1 MEELGQKLK
10 QAREDHGVSI
20 EEAAS
25 DLNLRVSQ
33 LQNIEE
39 GNLKAFKDVFYLKSF
54 IRGYAKYLGLDEEK
68 IMDEVNEYFFEA
80 TSKIPIAEIKKAS
93 KEKERKNKE
102 NKKVSSPYTSDDV
115 PKSKVVGIIVG
126 LIILLLVILIAFI
139 VITQYVDPKE
149 DVKDDEITYM
159 VE

>member
-1 MEELGQKLK
+1 MKEVGETLK
-10 QAREDHGVSI
+10 KAREEHGVTV

-25 DLNLRVSQ
+25 DLGFRP
-33 LQNIEE
+33 LQITNIEE

-93 KEKERKNKE
+93 KKKDKE
-102 NKKVSSPYTSDDV
+102 NSKKKVVSPYTIDDV
-115 PKSKVVGIIVG
+115 PKSKVIPIIVS
-126 LIILLLVILIAFI
+126 LIIILLLFLIGYI
-139 VITQYVDPKE
+139 VVTEYISPKVE
-149 DVKDDEITYM
+149 ETDSEIISYL
-159 VE
+159 E